1 VDVAQGPQVSSRARL
16 DADRTDPRALP
27 LRRRVRAAIVAA
39 TAAALVV
46 FAVPLM
52 IAIRS
57 AYVQQSE
64 TELEREAAR
73 VLAVVPN
80 DAILSRNVLPR
91 PGDPAMTL
99 AVYDPAGRLTDGQG
113 PALSALAR
121 EAAVSG
127 VARTVRDGSFL
138 VALLPVRWDGP
149 SRAVVRA
156 ALPSTTV
163 AGRYLRAWAL
173 MGMLAAAVLLL
184 AWWASGRLAGRLSAP
199 LERLADSAQSL
210 GQGGFALRVPRSGV
224 SEVDVVGAVL
234 EDSGRRLGDRFQ
246 RERAFSADASHQ
258 LRTPITAL
266 RVTLESAQVD
276 ASASVEEVSTRALV
290 QVDRLERTVEDL
302 LALSRDLPGPAAPVE
317 VTDVVAGL
325 AERYRG
331 ALLAQGREMVVDAGQ
346 ELPLAAFPEAALRQV
361 LDVLVD
367 NALLHGAGRV
377 VVVARASGT
386 GVAVDVGDQG
396 ALPDGD
402 LEEIFQRRSA
412 SATGTGIGLALARS
426 LAEAEGA
433 RLLAARAEHG
443 TVFTLVMAEAQLA
456 ASAPH

>member
-1 VDVAQGPQVSSRARL
+1 MSPDQRTAEPERA
-16 DADRTDPRALP
+16 DPRALP
-27 LRRRVRAAIVAA
+27 LRRRVRLAIVAA

-73 VLAVVPN
+73 VLAVVSN
-80 DAILSRNVLPR
+80 DTILSRNVLPR
-91 PGDPAMTL
+91 PGDPEVTL
-99 AVYDPAGRLTDGQG
+99 AVYNTSGQLTDGTG
-113 PALSALAR
+113 PAYSSLAR
-121 EAAVSG
+121 EASATG
-127 VARTVRDGSFL
+127 EARTVRDGSSL
-138 VALLPVRWDGP
+138 VALLPVRQDGP
-149 SRAVVRA
+149 SHAVVRA
-156 ALPSTTV
+156 SLPSTTV

-173 MGMLAAAVLLL
+173 MGLLAAVVLLL
-184 AWWASGRLAGRLSAP
+184 AWWASGRLARRLSAP
-199 LERLADSAQSL
+199 LERLAASAESL

-266 RVTLESAQVD
+266 RITLESATVD
-276 ASASVEEVSTRALV
+276 QSASVEEVSARALV

-317 VTDVVAGL
+317 VGPVIAGL
-325 AERYRG
+325 VERYRG
-331 ALLAQGREMVVDAGQ
+331 ACLAQGRGMVVEAGR

-367 NALLHGAGRV
+367 NALSHGRGEV
-377 VVVARASGT
+377 GVVARASGT
-386 GVAVDVGDQG
+386 GVAVDVRDEGL
-396 ALPDGD
+396 LPDGD

-433 RLLAARAEHG
+433 RLLAARDDGG
-443 TVFTLVMAEAQLA
+443 TVFTLLMAEADVVA
-456 ASAPH
+456 TTHG

>member
-1 VDVAQGPQVSSRARL
+1 MSSEQRGPEHDGA
-16 DADRTDPRALP
+16 DARALP
-27 LRRRVRAAIVAA
+27 LRRRVRVAIVAA

-73 VLAVVPN
+73 VLAVVSN
-80 DAILSRNVLPR
+80 DAILSRSVLPR
-91 PGDPAMTL
+91 PGDPEVTL
-99 AVYDPAGRLTDGQG
+99 AVYNPSGQLTDGQG
-113 PALSALAR
+113 PAQSALAR
-121 EAAVSG
+121 EAAVTG
-127 VARTVRDGSFL
+127 QDRTVRDGDSL

-156 ALPSTTV
+156 SLPSTTV

-173 MGMLAAAVLLL
+173 MGLLAAAVLLL
-184 AWWASGRLAGRLSAP
+184 AWWASGRLARRLSAP
-199 LERLADSAQSL
+199 LERLAASAQSL
-210 GQGGFALRVPRSGV
+210 GRGGFALRVPRSGV

-266 RVTLESAQVD
+266 RITLESALVD
-276 ASASVEEVSTRALV
+276 TASSVEDVSTRALV

-317 VTDVVAGL
+317 VSGVIAGL
-325 AERYRG
+325 VERYRG
-331 ALLAQGREMVVDAGQ
+331 ACLAQGREMVVDAGD

-367 NALLHGAGRV
+367 NALSHGRGQVAI
-377 VVVARASGT
+377 VARASGT
-386 GVAVDVGDQG
+386 GVAVDVRDQG
-396 ALPDGD
+396 LLPEGD

-433 RLLAARAEHG
+433 RLLAARHAEG
-443 TVFTLVMAEAQLA
+443 TVFTLLMAEAQMA
-456 ASAPH
+456 ASTPR